1 MGFENFCKT
10 WHVAKNIGFKVHLKH
25 GSRIKV
31 VNKKSHILTL
41 FLELNTKRFS
51 SNPQN
56 QTCRA
61 NYKENNKIGL
71 AFFWFFYNFLE
82 FFKVHHIK

>member
-10 WHVAKNIGFKVHLKH
+10 RHVARNIGCEVYLKH

-31 VNKKSHILTL
+31 IIKKSHILAL
-41 FLELNTKRFS
+41 FLELNTQIFS
-51 SNPQN
+51 KNSQH

-71 AFFWFFYNFLE
+71 AFF
-82 FFKVHHIK
+82 

>member
-10 WHVAKNIGFKVHLKH
+10 RHVARNIGCEVYLKH

-31 VNKKSHILTL
+31 IIKKSHILTI
-41 FLELNTKRFS
+41 FLKLNTQGFS
-51 SNPQN
+51 KTSQH
-56 QTCRA
+56 QICRA

-71 AFFWFFYNFLE
+71 AFF
-82 FFKVHHIK
+82 